1 MEWYSD
7 HLITLRNDGRVD
19 ARLFVTRRSLS
30 QPASPLPASPMTEM
44 GIKEISELAISNAA
58 KVDKKTPQVQ
68 SQSSINSLRSEKS
81 QRSEAGDPPV
91 AISGVPIRYERPD
104 VSALIRRAVDET
116 PAHKQALVLGC
127 GPHALMKQ
135 VRNTTADCIR
145 SDGPSV
151 ELHCEQFGW

>member
-1 MEWYSD
+1 SGSCRPTRSELSSLFGWSGITVSSPSPGTGLHPHANSPTEYLEWYSD

-58 KVDKKTPQVQ
+58 KLEKKTPQVQ

-104 VSALIRRAVDET
+104 VSALIRRAVD
-116 PAHKQALVLGC
+116 
-127 GPHALMKQ
+127 
-135 VRNTTADCIR
+135 
-145 SDGPSV
+145 
-151 ELHCEQFGW
+151 